1 MQLLALMGPT
11 GIGKTELAAQIARR
25 IPSEIVAVDSMQV
38 YRGMD
43 LGTGKPSQALRREIP
58 HHGLDLVEPEET
70 FDAARFAELIA
81 PTLHGIQE
89 RGKLVLLVG
98 GSGFYF
104 RALLDG
110 LDPMPGAHLEVR
122 ARLFEEASVQGAAA
136 LHVRLQGVDSTAA
149 STIHPNDIRRVIRAL
164 EVFEVSGRPMTAW
177 FDAAKSPPF
186 SGEGICRIG
195 LICDRDA
202 LYRRIEA
209 RVSGWLQS
217 GWLEEA
223 KALSRRRLS
232 QTAKEA
238 LGYKEL
244 FAHLEGKVSWEETH
258 QLILRNTRHYAKRQ
272 LSWFRQD
279 KRIHWVQTEGK
290 LTAELSEIVL
300 HAAGRGHHGTR
311 CRC

>member
-1 MQLLALMGPT
+1 MPLLALMGPT
-11 GIGKTELAAQIARR
+11 GIGKSEIAAEIARR

-38 YRGMD
+38 YRGMN
-43 LGTGKPSQALRREIP
+43 LGTGKPSHEFCREIP
-58 HHGLDLVEPEET
+58 HHGLDLAEPEET
-70 FDAARFAELIA
+70 FDAARFAELLT
-81 PTLHGIQE
+81 PTLAAIQE
-89 RGKLVLLVG
+89 RGKVVLLVG

-110 LDPMPGAHLEVR
+110 LHPMPAAHFEVR
-122 ARLFEEASVQGAAA
+122 ARLLEEASVRGAAA
-136 LHVRLQGVDSTAA
+136 LHGQLQKVDSTAA
-149 STIHPNDIRRVIRAL
+149 SKIHPNDLRRVIRAL

-177 FDAAKSPPF
+177 FGAAKQPPVA
-186 SGEGICRIG
+186 GEEICRIG
-195 LICDRDA
+195 LTCDRDA

-209 RVSGWLQS
+209 RVNGWLQS

-223 KALSRRRLS
+223 KALSRLKLS
-232 QTAKEA
+232 QTAQEA

-244 FAHLEGKVSWEETH
+244 FAHLEGKLSWEETC

-279 KRIHWVQTEGK
+279 ERIHWVQTEGK
-290 LTAELSEIVL
+290 STAELSEVILRIADGV
-300 HAAGRGHHGTR
+300 HHGTR